1 MKNMGLF
8 FKFYTFRW
16 SLERHVAAEKTD
28 NYLLGSYEFQDSM
41 RAI

>member
-16 SLERHVAAEKTD
+16 SLERHAAAEKTD
-28 NYLLGSYEFQDSM
+28 NFWVHM
-41 RAI
+41 NFKTV